1 MIQSHEDLI
10 QSIPQHLRHFI
21 VDQHYERYTP
31 QDHALWR
38 YIMRR
43 NMDFLS
49 EWAHPAYLSGLIKTG
64 ISVEYIPNVF
74 EMNEALSRIGWKAV
88 IVDGF
93 LPPAVFMEFQLHRIL
108 VISADMRTIEHALY
122 TPAPDIVHEAA
133 GHAPIIADP
142 EYARF
147 LQRFGYYGTKAF
159 SSREDHDVYEAIRH
173 LSIIKEFPATPEE
186 DIRKAEADLKE
197 KLEANTHPSEAALLS
212 RLHWWTVEYGLIG
225 TTEHYKIY
233 GAGILSSVGESK
245 HCLSPRVQ
253 KIELSVDAVKYNYDI
268 TSEQPQLFVCRNW
281 SHLMDVLEKFA
292 ENMAFRRGGVYGLQ
306 QAGKAVSPST
316 VVMSSGLQ
324 LSGQLEFFRAEGET
338 VTFFK
343 MKGPV
348 SLSYEDRQ
356 LQGHGTDYHKEGYST
371 PVGLWQ
377 GIKTDP
383 SELKSRELENIGL
396 VKGQSATIRFQS
408 GVEVRGRIEEFLFR
422 DNRLLLIRWTDCTVI
437 DVAGQILFR
446 PEWGTFDMAVGA
458 RIPSVFAGTADKQ
471 HHNIFPEK
479 SKKVA
484 IPIPYSDKDLR
495 LHELYNQVR
504 RQRSLEHRDMDRL
517 LSVLHILDKEYADEW
532 LLRLELRELL
542 PADDRKN
549 RETLDRAL
557 EQIAGRSAEKKE
569 LIEAGRRL
577 YV

>member
-1 MIQSHEDLI
+1 MIQNHDDLL
-10 QSIPQHLRHFI
+10 QSIPRHLRHFI

-43 NMDFLS
+43 NMDFLR
-49 EWAHPAYLSGLIKTG
+49 ERAHPAYISGLLKTG
-64 ISVEYIPNVF
+64 ISVEYIPNVY

-159 SSREDHDVYEAIRH
+159 SSREDHEVYEAIRH
-173 LSIIKEFPATPEE
+173 LSIIKEYPATPQK
-186 DIRKAEADLKE
+186 DIEKAEAVLKE
-197 KLEANTHPSEAALLS
+197 KLDANTRPSEAALLS

-225 TTEHYKIY
+225 NTEQYKIY

-245 HCLSPRVQ
+245 HCLSTAVK
-253 KIELSVDAVKYNYDI
+253 KIDLSVKAVEYNYDI
-268 TSEQPQLFVCRNW
+268 TREQPQLFVCRDW
-281 SHLMDVLEKFA
+281 SHLMEVLEEFA
-292 ENMAFRRGGVYGLQ
+292 AGMACCRGGVYGLQ
-306 QAGKAVSPST
+306 QARQAVSPST

-324 LSGQLEFFRAEGET
+324 ISGQLESYKADGEK
-338 VTFFK
+338 VVFLR
-343 MKGPV
+343 MKNPV
-348 SLSYEDRQ
+348 SLAYDDHQ
-356 LQGHGTDYHKEGYST
+356 LDGHGTDYHKEGYST
-371 PVGLWQ
+371 PVGFWKGLEE
-377 GIKTDP
+377 DP
-383 SELKSRELENIGL
+383 ASLEPRQLKKYGL
-396 VKGQSATIRFQS
+396 IEGQPASIRFQS
-408 GVEVRGRIEEFLFR
+408 GIEVRGQVKELHFR
-422 DNRLLLIRWTDCTVI
+422 DKRLILISWVACTVT
-437 DVAGQILFR
+437 DEGGETLFR

-458 RIPSVFAGTADKQ
+458 EIPSVFAGTADKQ
-471 HHNIFPEK
+471 RHNIFPQK
-479 SKKVA
+479 SERVA
-484 IPIPYSDKDLR
+484 IPIQYSDKDLR
-495 LHELYNQVR
+495 LHELYNIVR
-504 RQRSLEHRDMDRL
+504 RQRNLEKRERERL
-517 LSVLHILDKEYADEW
+517 EPVIDILDREYAGEW

-542 PADDRKN
+542 AADDKKN
-549 RETLDRAL
+549 RERIDVALDS
-557 EQIAGRSAEKKE
+557 IAAQSAERKE
-569 LIEAGRRL
+569 LVDAGRRL

>member
-10 QSIPQHLRHFI
+10 QSIPRHLRHFI

-43 NMDFLS
+43 NMDFLG
-49 EWAHPAYLSGLIKTG
+49 EWAHPAYISGLIRTG

-74 EMNEALSRIGWKAV
+74 EMNEALAKIGWKAV

-173 LSIIKEFPATPEE
+173 LSIIKEYPATPEE

-197 KLEANTHPSEAALLS
+197 KLAANTHPSEAALLS

-225 TTEHYKIY
+225 TTEQFKIF

-245 HCLSPRVQ
+245 HCLSERV
-253 KIELSVDAVKYNYDI
+253 KKTDLSVQAVEYNYDI
-268 TSEQPQLFVCRNW
+268 TRQQPQLFVCRDW
-281 SHLMDVLEKFA
+281 SHLMEVLEEFA
-292 ENMAFRRGGVYGLQ
+292 AGMAFRRGGLYGLQ
-306 QAGKAVSPST
+306 LARQAVSPST

-324 LSGQLEFFRAEGET
+324 ISGQLEAFRADEDT
-338 VTFFK
+338 VTFLK

-348 SLSYEDRQ
+348 SLAYDDRQ
-356 LQGHGTDYHKEGYST
+356 LEGHGTDYHKEGYST
-371 PVGLWQ
+371 PVGLWE
-377 GIKTDP
+377 GIDDDP
-383 SELKSRELENIGL
+383 SLLEPSRLEKMGL
-396 VKGQSATIRFQS
+396 VSGAAASIRFQS
-408 GVEVRGRIEEFLFR
+408 GMEVRGRVRELCFR
-422 DNRLLLIRWTDCTVI
+422 NSRLLFISWADCTVAAA
-437 DVAGQILFR
+437 DGEILFR

-479 SKKVA
+479 SEKVA

-504 RQRSLEHRDMDRL
+504 RQRNLEHRDTDRL
-517 LSVLHILDKEYADEW
+517 TSILHVLDEEYADEW

-542 PADDRKN
+542 PADDRKS
-549 RETLDRAL
+549 REALDRAL

-569 LIEAGRRL
+569 LIDAGLRL